1 MNPYRTDPLD
11 DREDREAGR
20 QREPKFRLAGG
31 RLIERLRHNSRDH
44 NGYFILTKK
53 RPRS

>member
-1 MNPYRTDPLD
+1 MNRNRTEPQDWD
-11 DREDREAGR
+11 DRAAGR
-20 QREPKFRLAGG
+20 TRGPRLRQAGG
-31 RLIERLRHNSRDH
+31 RLIERLRHNSRAH